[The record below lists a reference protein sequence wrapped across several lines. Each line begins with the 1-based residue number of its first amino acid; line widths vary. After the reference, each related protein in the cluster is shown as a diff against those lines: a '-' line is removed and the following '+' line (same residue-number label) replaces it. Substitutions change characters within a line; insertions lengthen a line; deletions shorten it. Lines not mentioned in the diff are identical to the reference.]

1 MQLLFKTEDQ
11 TWVVAGSS
19 EQLAEKAGPVCGG
32 GLLSGE
38 INVDNCNVD
47 GSLSSSILSKISQAS
62 SLSSIMCQTGS
73 LSSKLFRR
81 GSNLG

>member
-32 GLLSGE
+32 GLLRGQT
-38 INVDNCNVD
+38 NFDNCNVD
-47 GSLSSSILSKISQAS
+47 GRL
-62 SLSSIMCQTGS
+62 
-73 LSSKLFRR
+73 
-81 GSNLG
+81 

>member
-1 MQLLFKTEDQ
+1 MQLLQKTEDQ

-38 INVDNCNVD
+38 INVDNCYVD
-47 GSLSSSILSKISQAS
+47 GSLSSSILSK
-62 SLSSIMCQTGS
+62 MCQTGS
-73 LSSKLFRR
+73 LSSKLCHCEVSTCVETAPTC
-81 GSNLG
+81 GI